1 MKKKE
6 NEEPFDLKKEIL
18 SYVFMLVGVVIT
30 VLVLN
35 EFFIVN
41 ARIPSASME
50 NTIMTGEQIFGNRL
64 AYTFGMPDRFD
75 IIIFRYPDDETDLYI
90 KRVIGM
96 PGETV
101 EIKDGKVYIDGSE
114 TPLDD
119 SFCAETPTG
128 SYGPFYVPDGHF
140 FVMGDNRNHSNDSRF
155 WVNKYVSTDQIL
167 GKAFFRYWPVTRMG
181 KIE

>member
-1 MKKKE
+1 MKKEKK
-6 NEEPFDLKKEIL
+6 EEPFDLKKEIL
-18 SYVFMLVGVVIT
+18 SYIFMLGTVIIL

-35 EFFIVN
+35 EFIVVN
-41 ARIPSASME
+41 ARIPTASME

-64 AYTFGMPDRFD
+64 AYTFGLPERYD
-75 IIIFRYPDDETDLYI
+75 IIIFKFPDDESSLYI

-101 EIKDGKVYIDGSE
+101 EIIDGKVYIDGSD

-119 SFCAETPTG
+119 SFCPETPLG
-128 SYGPFYVPDGHF
+128 SFGPYYVPEGHY
-140 FVMGDNRNHSNDSRF
+140 FVMGDNRNHSNDSRY
-155 WVNKYVSTDQIL
+155 WINKYVSTDKIL